1 MSEKLEPRQW
11 YGRGSLIVFALVCW
25 IGATPVLGAEGPTK
39 AAGVRLQPRPVGD
52 VYATWSAT
60 GGVAR
65 LELDAA
71 ALAEY
76 GLSLPD
82 GNREDLTLAIKP
94 QGSTLRLQTLNEEL
108 FSLSGA
114 LQTKGARVLHVMDR
128 TVTVGDFF
136 IPVGGSHVVIIDSLD
151 VHQALFEIPSGQAN
165 VRLDRDNQ
173 TIIISGPVVLT
184 EAFASEIL
192 ENPAAAGAKV
202 GTFHMETGA
211 AMIDLDE
218 TVGGGPSA
226 RGGPGPDVIV
236 GALTGPENWTNGV
249 GSRPSEVNGFEA
261 YSVGTTSCNIGT
273 TNLNWLQNPN
283 PNHPVIGQTLY
294 RLTQDPA
301 TGISRIEQLG
311 QTWLKHAFCAL
322 QGTLCGAC
330 TPAGPGCYIALGVGC
345 SDPYSP
351 SRNGTFIHLGPKSE
365 INPSTGVNLGPHA
378 SPVADIN
385 LRGRMHIPI
394 TDLTNQPAGTLY
406 FVGGQY
412 VAADDSAAGNKN
424 NNASYRRVTVAA
436 GTQNLT
442 GTGSTFQTKP
452 PILAWVDNVP
462 GVIVKTAE
470 QTPTGSDGQYT
481 VASNV
486 VDLGGGAWN
495 YEYAVYNMNSDR
507 AGRSFS
513 VPIPAGLMV
522 TNPGFRDVHYKDGD
536 GFPAGTGVN
545 QDGTDWTASVAGGFV
560 TWTLND
566 IGVNSN
572 ALRWGTTYNFR
583 FDANA
588 PPKVST
594 VSITFFKA
602 GSPAD
607 ISTSAFVPDLVPT
620 QCSPGDG
627 DIDCDGDTDLVDGDL
642 FVAVLLGTN
651 MDPDQVARADMN
663 GSTMAD
669 GNDIQLFVGAIVP

>member
-1 MSEKLEPRQW
+1 MSQERESQRW
-11 YGRGSLIVFALVCW
+11 YGCARLIVVALVCW
-25 IGATPVLGAEGPTK
+25 IGTRPVLGAEGPTK
-39 AAGVRLQPRPVGD
+39 AAAARLQPRPVGD
-52 VYATWSAT
+52 VYATWAAA

-76 GLSLPD
+76 GVSLPD
-82 GNREDLTLAIKP
+82 GNREGLTLTIKP

-114 LQTKGARVLHVMDR
+114 LQTQGAQLLYIEGR

-136 IPVGGSHVVIIDSLD
+136 IPVGGSHLVIIDSLD
-151 VHQALFEIPSGQAN
+151 VHQSLFEIPSGQAD

-184 EAFASEIL
+184 EAFASEVL

-202 GTFHMETGA
+202 GTFHLETGA
-211 AMIDLDE
+211 EMIDLDE
-218 TVGGGPSA
+218 TVGGGSSA
-226 RGGPGPDVIV
+226 RGGAGPDVIV
-236 GALTGPENWTNGV
+236 GGLTGPQNWTPTT
-249 GSRPSEVNGFEA
+249 SPNGFKA
-261 YSVGTTSCNIGT
+261 YSVGTTSCNVGT
-273 TNLNWLQNPN
+273 TNLSWIPNPN
-283 PNHPVIGQTLY
+283 SNHPVIGQTLY
-294 RLTQDPA
+294 RLIQDPT

-322 QGTLCGAC
+322 QQTLCGAC
-330 TPAGPGCYIALGVGC
+330 NPAGQCCCTALGVGC
-345 SDPYSP
+345 SDPYTA
-351 SRNGTFIHLGPKSE
+351 SRNGSFGLLGPKSE
-365 INPSTGVNLGPHA
+365 VNPSTGINLGTHA
-378 SPVADIN
+378 NPVGN
-385 LRGRMHIPI
+385 TSLRGRMQIPV
-394 TDLTNQPAGTLY
+394 TDLTSQPAGTLY
-406 FVGGQY
+406 FIGAQY

-424 NNASYRRVTVAA
+424 NNASYRRVTVAS
-436 GTQNLT
+436 GSLNLA
-442 GTGSTFQTKP
+442 GTGSTFQRRA
-452 PILAWVDNVP
+452 PILAWADNVP

-486 VDLGGGAWN
+486 VDLGGGTWN

-507 AGRSFS
+507 AGRAFA
-513 VPIPAGLMV
+513 VPIPAGLTV
-522 TNPGFRDVHYKDGD
+522 TNLGFRDVDYHDGD

-583 FDANA
+583 FDANS
-588 PPKVST
+588 PPKTSV
-594 VSITFFKA
+594 VNITFFKA
-602 GSPAD
+602 GSPTD

-620 QCSPGDG
+620 QCNPGDG
-627 DIDCDGDTDLVDGDL
+627 DIDCNGVTDLADSAL

-651 MDPDQVARADMN
+651 IDPDQVARSDMD
-663 GSTMAD
+663 GSTAVD
-669 GNDIQLFVGAIVP
+669 GNDIQLFVGAIIP

>member
-1 MSEKLEPRQW
+1 MSKNRKPRQR
-11 YGRGSLIVFALVCW
+11 YGCECW
-25 IGATPVLGAEGPTK
+25 VVIAMTFCLGATPVLGEESPNKTV
-39 AAGVRLQPRPVGD
+39 GVSPKPKLVGD

-65 LELDAA
+65 LDLDAA

-76 GLSLPD
+76 GVLLPD
-82 GNREDLTLAIKP
+82 GNREGLTLAIKP

-114 LQTKGARVLHVMDR
+114 LQTKGAQLLHFMDK

-151 VHQALFEIPSGQAN
+151 VHRALFEIPSGQAD

-184 EAFASEIL
+184 EAFASEVL

-202 GTFHMETGA
+202 GTFHLETGA
-211 AMIDLDE
+211 EIIDLDE
-218 TVGGGPSA
+218 AVGGGPTS
-226 RGGPGPDVIV
+226 RGGAGPDVIV
-236 GALTGPENWTNGV
+236 GGLTGPQNWTPTT
-249 GSRPSEVNGFEA
+249 SPNGFKA
-261 YSVGTTSCNIGT
+261 YSVGTTSCNVGT
-273 TNLNWLQNPN
+273 TNLSWIPNPN

-294 RLTQDPA
+294 RLIQDPA
-301 TGISRIEQLG
+301 TGVSRIEQLG

-322 QGTLCGAC
+322 QMTLCGAC
-330 TPAGPGCYIALGVGC
+330 TPAGAGCFTALGVGC

-351 SRNGTFIHLGPKSE
+351 MRNGSFGLLGPKSE
-365 INPSTGVNLGPHA
+365 VNPSTGVNLGTHVN
-378 SPVADIN
+378 PVGN
-385 LRGRMHIPI
+385 SSLRGRMQIPV

-406 FVGGQY
+406 FIGAQY
-412 VAADDSAAGNKN
+412 VAADDSAASNKN

-436 GTQNLT
+436 GSQNLA
-442 GTGSTFQTKP
+442 GTGSTFQTRA
-452 PILAWVDNVP
+452 PILAWADNVP
-462 GVIVKTAE
+462 SVIVKTAE

-486 VDLGGGAWN
+486 VDLGGGTWN

-507 AGRSFS
+507 AGQAFS
-513 VPIPAGLMV
+513 VPIPAGLTV
-522 TNPGFRDVHYKDGD
+522 TNLGFRDVDYHDGD

-545 QDGTDWTASVAGGFV
+545 QDGTDWTATVAGGFV

-588 PPKVST
+588 PPKVAT
-594 VSITFFKA
+594 IDITFFKS
-602 GSPAD
+602 GVPAS
-607 ISTSAFVPDLVPT
+607 ITTSAFVPDAVAIL
-620 QCSPGDG
+620 CSPGDG
-627 DIDCDGDTDLVDGDL
+627 DINCDGVTDLVDRDL
-642 FVAVLLGTN
+642 LVAILIGLNV
-651 MDPDQVARADMN
+651 DPDQLARADMN
-663 GSTMAD
+663 GDTLVD
-669 GNDIQLFVGAIVP
+669 GSDIQPFVGTIVP